1 MAMSRSREY
10 LADEYSAHL
19 TGRPDMLAS
28 GLERLESFNRQVP
41 MHDAQP
47 ATAHMMIVNPL
58 AGGGLMGL
66 FATHP
71 PIAAR
76 VERLRHM
83 PIEAR

>member
-1 MAMSRSREY
+1 
-10 LADEYSAHL
+10 
-19 TGRPDMLAS
+19 
-28 GLERLESFNRQVP
+28 
-41 MHDAQP
+41 
-47 ATAHMMIVNPL
+47 MIVNPL